1 MPNIK
6 NLRKVKKLHWQGFR
20 SVSYKKI
27 LGILLLR
34 VPPSAYNDTI
44 RPRAPLLPQGLRYE
58 KTNAHI
64 EWRVSIVKMD
74 PLS

>member
-1 MPNIK
+1 MSNIK
-6 NLRKVKKLHWQGFR
+6 SLRKLKKLHWQGFR

-44 RPRAPLLPQGLRYE
+44 RPRAPPPQGLRYQ